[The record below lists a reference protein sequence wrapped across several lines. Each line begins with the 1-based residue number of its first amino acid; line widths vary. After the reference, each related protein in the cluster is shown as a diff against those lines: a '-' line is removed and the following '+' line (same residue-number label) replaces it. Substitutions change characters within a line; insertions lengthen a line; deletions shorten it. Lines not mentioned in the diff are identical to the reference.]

1 MEFYDF
7 LGNTPVKNRLSE
19 MLDAGRITHS
29 FLLSGPEGSGKRTL
43 ARLLAAA
50 LQCTGP
56 GGKPCRVCPQC
67 RKVFSGSH
75 PDVITVDD
83 PSKKTIPVE
92 QIRGVCADVFV
103 RPNEGNRKI
112 YLFPHGE
119 KLTPIDQNTLLKV
132 LEEPPAYAVFLLLSP
147 NPGLLLPT
155 VRSRC
160 VELHLSPLS
169 ESELLSVLRARFPG
183 RAEEEYRRAAES
195 GYLGQAA
202 ALMEQP
208 ALPEETASFLR
219 AFASKDALQMLEV
232 LTPMEK
238 WKREQLLPAL
248 QQWEALLTEALSSRY
263 GLPPS
268 LPELQSIRDRRTARE
283 IYDAIESLRQAQVY
297 CNANVG
303 VAAVCS
309 ALAVKL

>member
-1 MEFYDF
+1 MKFYDF
-7 LGNTPVKNRLSE
+7 LGNTPVKSRLSE
-19 MLDAGRITHS
+19 MLDAGRISHS
-29 FLLSGPEGSGKRTL
+29 YLISGPEGSGKRTL
-43 ARLLAAA
+43 SQLLAAA
-50 LQCTGP
+50 FQCAGP
-56 GGKPCRVCPQC
+56 GERPCRVCPQC

-92 QIRGVCADVFV
+92 QIRGVCADVFI

-112 YLFPHGE
+112 YLFPHSE

-160 VELHLSPLS
+160 VELHLSPLP
-169 ESELLSVLRARFPG
+169 ESLLLPALRARFPG
-183 RAEEEYRRAAES
+183 LAEEEYRRAAES

-202 ALMEQP
+202 ARLEQSE
-208 ALPEETASFLR
+208 LPEETVSFLQ
-219 AFASKDALQMLEV
+219 AFAAKDTLQLLET

-238 WKREQLLPAL
+238 WKREQLLPTL
-248 QQWEALLTEALSSRY
+248 RQWESLLSQALSSRY
-263 GLPPS
+263 GLPPA